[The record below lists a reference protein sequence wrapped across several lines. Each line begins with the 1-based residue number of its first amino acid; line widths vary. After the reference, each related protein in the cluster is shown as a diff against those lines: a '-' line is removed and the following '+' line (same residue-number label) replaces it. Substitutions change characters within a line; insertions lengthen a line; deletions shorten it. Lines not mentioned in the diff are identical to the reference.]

1 MAFLHRVV
9 NGNGALDREYAI
21 GSRRMDLCL
30 RYGGPH
36 PVTMGMELK
45 VWRDGEADPLEEEL
59 VQLDEYLAGLG
70 LDCGWLVIFDRRSG
84 LPPIAQ
90 RTTVERITSPQ
101 GRTIAV
107 IRA

>member
-1 MAFLHRVV
+1 MV
-9 NGNGALDREYAI
+9 NGNGSLDREYAI

-30 RYGGPH
+30 RYGGPQ

-45 VWRDGEADPLEEEL
+45 VWRDGESDPLAESPT
-59 VQLDEYLAGLG
+59 QLDEYPAGLG
-70 LDCGWLVIFDRRSG
+70 LETGWLVIFDRRSG

-90 RTTVERITSPQ
+90 RTHTEPAVSLA
-101 GRTIAV
+101 GRAVTV